1 MATLQR
7 RNRQRGKASESRL
20 AEILG
25 WLRYG
30 IMGGEDLIDPSGEW
44 SGESKSVQKCVVAK
58 WFAQCERN
66 AKKSK
71 RKGAKRPVVFV
82 HLKGTQ
88 HEVSDLVVISL
99 KDFQRL
105 TGNSSEPSNQS

>member
-1 MATLQR
+1 MPTLQR
-7 RNRQRGKASESRL
+7 RNRNRGKASESRL

-30 IMGGEDLIDPSGEW
+30 VMGGEDLIDPSGEW
-44 SGESKSVQKCVVAK
+44 SGESKSVQKCVVFK
-58 WFAQCERN
+58 WFTQAERN

-71 RKGAKRPVVFV
+71 RKGSKRPVVII

-88 HEVSDLVVISL
+88 HEASDLVVMSL

-105 TGNSSEPSNQS
+105 TGNSPDQAT